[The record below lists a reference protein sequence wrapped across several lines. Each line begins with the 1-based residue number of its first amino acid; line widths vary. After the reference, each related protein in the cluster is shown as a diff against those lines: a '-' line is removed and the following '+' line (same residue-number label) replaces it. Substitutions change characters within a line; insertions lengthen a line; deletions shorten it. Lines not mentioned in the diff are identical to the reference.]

1 MWLSGARLFCRLLN
15 PTFKSR
21 TFEYS
26 STLVYSQK
34 PKPGLL
40 CPSLHRTDRSNF
52 STSRAT
58 DWKVIA
64 EEKGEMIIRSPYRDV
79 PEDERSFGE
88 FMFSFL
94 DEYSNYELMV
104 DYPTGRRITG
114 SEIKDHA
121 VKVASALTR
130 YGYRKGDVV
139 MVFASNCLEYP
150 ILFLGCSI
158 AGIAVSTAN
167 PIYTPGELARQLAHS
182 ETKAVFTAKDMLPTV
197 HEALNM
203 NQEARERVKD
213 IMLIDGEGE
222 GCRPFSTLIADDGS
236 MFPENVDIDP
246 RETIFTLPYSS
257 GTTGLPKGVMLSHF
271 NMVNNLKQGMSG
283 QMQFREGEEI
293 LMGLLP
299 FYHIYGLM
307 VLQFSP
313 LTQGAKLII
322 HPRFDPQAFLKS
334 IEQHKI
340 TYANLVP
347 PIVLFLA
354 KHPAVSDFNLSSLQ
368 TLVSA
373 AAPLGLGVTREVES
387 RLNVNLLQA
396 YGLTECSP
404 LTHYDEVPHK
414 RGTIGRLIPNTQAKV
429 IHPVSGETLGVGES
443 GEILIRGP
451 QVMVGYL
458 KNQEA
463 TNETVKHGWLYT
475 GDIGHVDE
483 DGYFTISDRQKELIK
498 YKGYQVAPAELE
510 ALLCTHPH
518 IQDAAV
524 VGLPIGEEVG
534 EVPKAFVVATPGAKV
549 TEQDVHDFVNKNV
562 APYKK
567 LRGGV
572 EFIDQV
578 PKTASGKILRRTLK
592 QF

>member
-1 MWLSGARLFCRLLN
+1 MFVWKN
-15 PTFKSR
+15 PVT
-21 TFEYS
+21 
-26 STLVYSQK
+26 
-34 PKPGLL
+34 PGLFMSSIAIQMRHTTKIL
-40 CPSLHRTDRSNF
+40 PLKSQREITLSPFKAMTADRFRRFFTLSC
-52 STSRAT
+52 
-58 DWKVIA
+58 A
-64 EEKGEMIIRSPYRDV
+64 E
-79 PEDERSFGE
+79 
-88 FMFSFL
+88 L
-94 DEYSNYELMV
+94 DEI
-104 DYPTGRRITG
+104 R
-114 SEIKDHA
+114 
-121 VKVASALTR
+121 
-130 YGYRKGDVV
+130 
-139 MVFASNCLEYP
+139 
-150 ILFLGCSI
+150 
-158 AGIAVSTAN
+158 
-167 PIYTPGELARQLAHS
+167 
-182 ETKAVFTAKDMLPTV
+182 
-197 HEALNM
+197 
-203 NQEARERVKD
+203 
-213 IMLIDGEGE
+213 
-222 GCRPFSTLIADDGS
+222 
-236 MFPENVDIDP
+236 
-246 RETIFTLPYSS
+246 
-257 GTTGLPKGVMLSHF
+257 
-271 NMVNNLKQGMSG
+271 
-283 QMQFREGEEI
+283 
-293 LMGLLP
+293 
-299 FYHIYGLM
+299 
-307 VLQFSP
+307 
-313 LTQGAKLII
+313 
-322 HPRFDPQAFLKS
+322 
-334 IEQHKI
+334 I

-463 TNETVKHGWLYT
+463 TNETV
-475 GDIGHVDE
+475 
-483 DGYFTISDRQKELIK
+483 
-498 YKGYQVAPAELE
+498 APAELE